1 MIILRG
7 VMLYELAG
15 CLQTFGRV
23 TLAFE
28 PPIGIGLVNNKRTA
42 MTVPKRVSS
51 LLGAFLFIFTVYTNT
66 IAYAQENFRVSYG
79 GYNETAAPMWVGID
93 KGFFKKYGIDGSM
106 IQVRSGALSI
116 AALVSREVEAVWPAQ
131 STILSTVAGGI
142 KLGCVASA
150 TNKIPRQLVAR
161 KEIKSIEELR
171 GRIIGVQSIGGGFWL
186 QTMIILDHLGVDPD
200 KYGLKMRVIGD
211 GPVIAQALMNG
222 NIDAAALTYSLS
234 EAPLKAGFRSLAD
247 AAELKAPYQGPSICA
262 LKELVAN
269 RQDFFLRVTKGLVE
283 ATAYILD
290 SHNKPEVMKT
300 LQKHLRL
307 QKADEVEASYK
318 VLRVMATLD
327 VAPNPV
333 AYKSVQRIVATVN
346 PKITQVDIEQIM
358 DSSFVRTLENSGFI
372 AEQRKKV
379 R

>member
-1 MIILRG
+1 
-7 VMLYELAG
+7 
-15 CLQTFGRV
+15 
-23 TLAFE
+23 
-28 PPIGIGLVNNKRTA
+28 
-42 MTVPKRVSS
+42 MTVFRRVST
-51 LLGAFLFIFTVYTNT
+51 LLGVFLCIFARYLAP
-66 IAYAQENFRVSYG
+66 IAYGQENFRVSYG

-93 KGFFKKYGIDGSM
+93 KGFFKKYGIDASM

-116 AALVSREVEAVWPAQ
+116 AALVSKEVEAVWPAQ
-131 STILSTVAGGI
+131 STILSTVAGGV

-186 QTMIILDHLGVDPD
+186 QTMIILDHLGIDPD

-211 GPVIAQALMNG
+211 GPVIAQALMSG

-234 EAPLKAGFRSLAD
+234 EAPLKAGFKSLAD

-262 LKELVAN
+262 LKEVIAN

-290 SHNKPEVMKT
+290 TNNKPAVMKT

-307 QKADEVEASYK
+307 QKTDEVEASYK
-318 VLRVMATLD
+318 VLRLMATLD
-327 VAPNPV
+327 VAPNPA
-333 AYKSVQRIVATVN
+333 AYKSVQRIVAVVN
-346 PKITQVDIEQIM
+346 PKIAQVDIEQIM
-358 DSSFVRTLENSGFI
+358 DSSFVRSLESSGFI
-372 AEQRKKV
+372 AEQRKKL

>member
-1 MIILRG
+1 M
-7 VMLYELAG
+7 
-15 CLQTFGRV
+15 
-23 TLAFE
+23 TLTRR
-28 PPIGIGLVNNKRTA
+28 VNN
-42 MTVPKRVSS
+42 
-51 LLGAFLFIFTVYTNT
+51 LLRALLFVFTLYLPT
-66 IAYAQENFRVSYG
+66 IAYAQENFGVSYG

-93 KGFFKKYGIDGSM
+93 KGFFKKHGIDGSM
-106 IQVRSGALSI
+106 IQVRNGALSI
-116 AALVSREVEAVWPAQ
+116 AALVSGEVEAVWPAQ

-161 KEIKSIEELR
+161 KEIKSMEELR
-171 GRIIGVQSIGGGFWL
+171 GRIIGVQSIGDGFWL

-234 EAPLKAGFRSLAD
+234 EAPLKTGFRLLAD

-262 LKELVAN
+262 LKELIAN

-290 SHNKPEVMKT
+290 TNNKPEVVKT

-307 QKADEVEASYK
+307 QKTNEAEASYK
-318 VLRVMATLD
+318 VLRLMATLD
-327 VAPNPV
+327 IAPNPA

-346 PKITQVDIEQIM
+346 PKIAHVDIEQIM

>member
-1 MIILRG
+1 M
-7 VMLYELAG
+7 
-15 CLQTFGRV
+15 RV
-23 TLAFE
+23 T
-28 PPIGIGLVNNKRTA
+28 R
-42 MTVPKRVSS
+42 RVSN
-51 LLGAFLFIFTVYTNT
+51 LLGAFLCISTMLPVT
-66 IAYAQENFRVSYG
+66 IAFAQETFRVSYG

-93 KGFFKKYGIDGSM
+93 KGLFKKYGIDGSM

-116 AALVSREVEAVWPAQ
+116 AALVSGEVEAVWPAQ
-131 STILSTVAGGI
+131 STILSTVAGGV
-142 KLGCVASA
+142 KLGCIASA

-200 KYGLKMRVIGD
+200 RYGLKMRVIGD

-262 LKELVAN
+262 LKERIAS

-290 SHNKPEVMKT
+290 TSNKSEVMKT

-307 QKADEVEASYK
+307 QKVDEVEASYK
-318 VLRVMATLD
+318 VLRLMATLEI
-327 VAPNPV
+327 APNPA

-346 PKITQVDIEQIM
+346 PKIAQVDIEQIM
-358 DSSFVRTLENSGFI
+358 DGSFVRTLESSGFN
-372 AEQRKKV
+372 AEQRKRV

>member
-1 MIILRG
+1 
-7 VMLYELAG
+7 
-15 CLQTFGRV
+15 
-23 TLAFE
+23 
-28 PPIGIGLVNNKRTA
+28 
-42 MTVPKRVSS
+42 MTVTRLRT
-51 LLGAFLFIFTVYTNT
+51 LLGASLCIWTMHLVTLSH
-66 IAYAQENFRVSYG
+66 AQESFRVSYG

-93 KGFFKKYGIDGSM
+93 KGLFKKYAINASM

-116 AALVSREVEAVWPAQ
+116 AALVSGEVEAVWPAQ
-131 STILSTVAGGI
+131 STILSTVAGGV

-150 TNKIPRQLVAR
+150 TNKIPRQLIAR

-171 GRIIGVQSIGGGFWL
+171 GRTIGVQSIGGGFWL
-186 QTMIILDHLGVDPD
+186 QTMIILDHLGVDPE
-200 KYGLKMRVIGD
+200 KYALKMRVIGD

-234 EAPLKAGFRSLAD
+234 EAPLKAGFRTLAD

-262 LKELVAN
+262 LKELIAN

-290 SHNKPEVMKT
+290 SNNKTEVMKT

-307 QKADEVEASYK
+307 QKVDEVEASYK
-318 VLRVMATLD
+318 VLRLMATLD
-327 VAPNPV
+327 IAPNPA
-333 AYKSVQRIVATVN
+333 AYKSVQRIVTTVN
-346 PKITQVDIEQIM
+346 PKIAQVDIEQIM
-358 DSSFVRTLENSGFI
+358 DSSFVRTLESSGFI
-372 AEQRKKV
+372 GEQRKRV

>member
-1 MIILRG
+1 M
-7 VMLYELAG
+7 
-15 CLQTFGRV
+15 TFTRRV
-23 TLAFE
+23 A
-28 PPIGIGLVNNKRTA
+28 
-42 MTVPKRVSS
+42 S
-51 LLGAFLFIFTVYTNT
+51 LLGAFLGIITMYLSMT
-66 IAYAQENFRVSYG
+66 AYAQENLRVSYG

-93 KGFFKKYGIDGSM
+93 RGFFKKHGIDGSM

-131 STILSTVAGGI
+131 STILSTVTGGV
-142 KLGCVASA
+142 KLGCIASA

-234 EAPLKAGFRSLAD
+234 ELKV
-247 AAELKAPYQGPSICA
+247 PYQGPSICA

-269 RQDFFLRVTKGLVE
+269 RQDFFLRATKGLVE

-290 SHNKPEVMKT
+290 ASNKPEVMKT

-307 QKADEVEASYK
+307 QKTDEAEASYK
-318 VLRVMATLD
+318 VLRLMATLD
-327 VAPNPV
+327 IAPNPA

-346 PKITQVDIEQIM
+346 PKIAQVDIEQIM
-358 DSSFVRTLENSGFI
+358 DSSFVRTLESSGFI

>member
-1 MIILRG
+1 M
-7 VMLYELAG
+7 
-15 CLQTFGRV
+15 
-23 TLAFE
+23 AFTRT
-28 PPIGIGLVNNKRTA
+28 VNT
-42 MTVPKRVSS
+42 
-51 LLGAFLFIFTVYTNT
+51 LLGAFLFIFTVSVTT
-66 IAYAQENFRVSYG
+66 IAYAQEKFRVSYG

-93 KGFFKKYGIDGSM
+93 KGLFKKYGIDASM

-142 KLGCVASA
+142 KLGCIASA
-150 TNKIPRQLVAR
+150 TNKIPRQLIAR

-200 KYGLKMRVIGD
+200 KHGLKMRVIGD
-211 GPVIAQALMNG
+211 GPVIAQALLNG

-234 EAPLKAGFRSLAD
+234 EAPLKAGFTSLAD
-247 AAELKAPYQGPSICA
+247 AAALKAPYQGPSICA
-262 LKELVAN
+262 LKEVIAN
-269 RQDFFLRVTKGLVE
+269 RQDFFLRLTKGLVE

-290 SHNKPEVMKT
+290 ANNKSEVMKT

-318 VLRVMATLD
+318 VLRLMATLD
-327 VAPNPV
+327 IAPNPA

-346 PKITQVDIEQIM
+346 PKIAQVDVEQIM
-358 DSSFVRTLENSGFI
+358 DSSFVRTLESGGFI
-372 AEQRKKV
+372 AEQRKKA